1 MGNFRTVE
9 EARKFL
15 KEKGYY
21 TDNLWC
27 VDDVKTKFEC
37 DDDDAQEIL
46 DSTFND
52 ESIMAEIW
60 ETIISHGIEE
70 GLTRKD

>member
-15 KEKGYY
+15 KEKGHY
-21 TDNLWC
+21 TNMLWS

-52 ESIMAEIW
+52 ESIMGEIW
-60 ETIISHGIEE
+60 EKIISYGIEE